1 MNSYLMKT
9 VCRNNLQRKSGKL
22 SKIVRRTTSNAVP
35 GLFQI
40 ICVLVRQWLPIETIV
55 ISIALS
61 QIAYSSEGY
70 LLLTAL

>member
-9 VCRNNLQRKSGKL
+9 VFRYNLQRKSGKL
-22 SKIVRRTTSNAVP
+22 SKIDKRETSNAVP

-61 QIAYSSEGY
+61 QIAYSPEGY

>member
-1 MNSYLMKT
+1 
-9 VCRNNLQRKSGKL
+9 
-22 SKIVRRTTSNAVP
+22 VP